1 MKFNILGN
9 TGIKISRLGLGTWSL
24 GGKTPGKTSYG
35 NISKKKSLDI
45 ISKSFDLG
53 INFFDTSPAYGFSE
67 EILGNCFKNRR
78 DKVILCSKVGMD
90 RYKSKKNFSPKF
102 IKFQVHKILK
112 NLKSDYIDFI
122 KMYNPDPNDKILVD
136 GYGEL
141 LNLKKRGFIKHIGVS
156 LQSPSDL
163 IKFDKK
169 IKFEIVQCNFNLLD
183 LRVLEK
189 NFLNKIKK
197 DRIGLV
203 ARTIYCFGVFTEK
216 FIKLNTLK
224 KKLYSKND
232 HRNRWSKQQINKWI
246 EGVRE
251 IKLSLQEKRNTENL
265 ATRFVNSYKF
275 ISTSLIGVQSEQ
287 ELKNNINKD
296 NFIPLSRNKLKK
308 IKLINKK
315 NFFLN
320 RLSPNRIT

>member
-1 MKFNILGN
+1 MKFNVLGN
-9 TGIKISRLGLGTWSL
+9 TKIKISRIGLGTWSL

-67 EILGNCFKNRR
+67 EILGTCFKNKR

-102 IKFQVHKILK
+102 IKSQVHKILK

-122 KMYNPDPNDKILVD
+122 KIYNPDPNDKILVD

-141 LNLKKRGFIKHIGVS
+141 LNLKKKGLIRHIGVS
-156 LQSPSDL
+156 LQSPNDL
-163 IKFDKK
+163 IKFDKR

-197 DRIGLV
+197 EKIGLV

-216 FIKLNTLK
+216 FIKLNKLK

-246 EGVRE
+246 EGIRE
-251 IKLSLQEKRNTENL
+251 IKLSLQEKGNAENL
-265 ATRFVNSYKF
+265 ATRFVNSFKF
-275 ISTSLIGVQSEQ
+275 VSSSLIGVQNEI
-287 ELKNNINKD
+287 ELINNIKNI
-296 NFIPLSRNKLKK
+296 NFSILSANEIKK
-308 IKLINKK
+308 IEKVNKK
-315 NFFLN
+315 NFFI
-320 RLSPNRIT
+320 RSQSPGRIA